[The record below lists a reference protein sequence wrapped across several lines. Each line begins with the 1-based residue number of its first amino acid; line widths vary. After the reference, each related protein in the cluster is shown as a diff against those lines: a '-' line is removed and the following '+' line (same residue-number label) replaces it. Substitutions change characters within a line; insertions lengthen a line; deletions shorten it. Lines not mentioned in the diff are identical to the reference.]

1 MASKKNRLQFPV
13 LLGDIGGTNARFR
26 LLLGRDDDQISLGEV
41 KTADFAS
48 IESAIKFCLST
59 NSSLPPKSSILAAAG
74 PISSRG
80 LNLTNCPWVI
90 ESKRL
95 LQSCKL
101 TELILLNDFEA
112 QALAVTVLDNSRLLK
127 IGSGEVDGEANKVI
141 LGPGTGLGVS
151 GLVYAQSKWFPVS
164 GEGGHVDIGPQSDS
178 DRKFWPYIKTVGGRV
193 SAETLISGSGL
204 VNIYSA
210 IAKSRDLPVI
220 FEHPA
225 EITEKMK
232 MGGDSIVRETIE
244 VFCRVLGRVAGDLA
258 LTFMARGGVYLAGGI
273 SKRIAAE
280 MNNGEFRK
288 SFENKDPHR
297 ELMSSIPTFVVMDEF
312 SALEGMAALARAPEI
327 FGLNMTHRYWSHN
340 PIDRI

>member
-1 MASKKNRLQFPV
+1 MALEKNRLQFPV

-26 LLLGRDDDQISLGEV
+26 LLVGRGDGPISLGEV

-48 IESAIKFCLST
+48 VEAAIEFCLSK
-59 NSSLPPKSSILAAAG
+59 NSSPRPKSSILAAAG
-74 PISSRG
+74 PVSSRG

-95 LQSCKL
+95 LQACEL

-112 QALAVTVLDNSRLLK
+112 QALAVTVLDSSRLQK
-127 IGSGEVDGEANKVI
+127 IGGGEVGGEANKVI

-151 GLVYAQSKWFPVS
+151 GLVYAQSKWIPVS
-164 GEGGHVDIGPQSDS
+164 GEGGHVDIGPQSDG

-193 SAETLISGSGL
+193 SAEMLISGSGL

-210 IAKSRDLPVI
+210 IAHSRDLPVK

-225 EITEKMK
+225 EITDQMK
-232 MGGDSIVRETIE
+232 IGGDSLVCETIE
-244 VFCRVLGRVAGDLA
+244 VFCRLLGRVAGDLA
-258 LTFMARGGVYLAGGI
+258 LTFMATGGVYLAGGI

-280 MNNGEFRK
+280 LNNGEFRK
-288 SFENKDPHR
+288 SFESKEPHA

-312 SALEGMAALARAPEI
+312 SALEGMAALARAPEL
-327 FGLNMTHRYWSHN
+327 FGINLATRLWSHD
-340 PIDRI
+340 PIGHD